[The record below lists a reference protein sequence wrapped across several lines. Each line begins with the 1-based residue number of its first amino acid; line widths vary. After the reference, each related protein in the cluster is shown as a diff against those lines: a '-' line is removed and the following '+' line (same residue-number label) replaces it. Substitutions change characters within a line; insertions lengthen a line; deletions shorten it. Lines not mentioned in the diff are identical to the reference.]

1 MEKVLFFDAKQYDI
15 DFFNQQKE
23 ELSKNNSAVSN
34 LEFEFLDLKLNEK
47 TVSLA
52 YGKKIICAFVNDRI
66 NDAVIENL
74 SKNGTELL
82 ALRCAGYNNVSLKK
96 AQEVGLKVVRV
107 PEYSPYAVAEHAVAL
122 IMTLNRHVHKAYS
135 RVRDGNFSLNGLI
148 GFDMHGKTV
157 GVIGTGRIGQIMI
170 KIIKGFG
177 CKVLAFDLYPQAKL
191 TSELGF
197 EYVALEEIYKQS
209 DIISLHVPLS
219 KETYHMIN
227 QKTIEL
233 MKDKV
238 ILINTSRGPLID
250 TQPVI
255 DALKSGKIKAA
266 GLDVYEEEEKY
277 FFEDLSNEVVVDDQL
292 ARLLSFN
299 NVIVTSHQAFLTEEA
314 LRNIAATTIDNIL
327 EFVDSKT
334 LTNEVKL

>member
-1 MEKVLFFDAKQYDI
+1 M
-15 DFFNQQKE
+15 
-23 ELSKNNSAVSN
+23 
-34 LEFEFLDLKLNEK
+34 
-47 TVSLA
+47 
-52 YGKKIICAFVNDRI
+52 
-66 NDAVIENL
+66 
-74 SKNGTELL
+74 
-82 ALRCAGYNNVSLKK
+82 
-96 AQEVGLKVVRV
+96 
-107 PEYSPYAVAEHAVAL
+107 
-122 IMTLNRHVHKAYS
+122 
-135 RVRDGNFSLNGLI
+135 
-148 GFDMHGKTV
+148 
-157 GVIGTGRIGQIMI
+157 
-170 KIIKGFG
+170 
-177 CKVLAFDLYPQAKL
+177 AFDLYPQAKL